1 MAVLVTKLALAPAF
15 VVLVSLAVRRFGPRI
30 GGLFGG
36 LPVVAGPILFIYAL
50 DHGEAFAAEAA
61 TNSLVALIALTA
73 FVVTVAR
80 LGPRFGAFWSVVVGW
95 GVFLSVGA
103 LVAQPGLAP
112 VPGLAVTL
120 ASFVVGLAA
129 TPRPEPGRT
138 PDAPQRPKHD
148 LLLRAGVAAT
158 MVLALTSVA
167 SRLGPAASGILAPFP
182 TITSVL
188 AGFATA
194 HETRATALHLLRN
207 MIRGFWS
214 FAAFL
219 FTVATTVEPL
229 GTAGGFLAAI
239 AATVAVQTA
248 LLLWDLRTAAQLR
261 AGAASAA
268 RPALQSD

>member
-1 MAVLVTKLALAPAF
+1 MAVLLAKLALAPGF

-36 LPVVAGPILFIYAL
+36 LPVVAGPILFILAL
-50 DHGEAFAAEAA
+50 EHGEAFAADAA

-80 LGPRFGAFWSVVVGW
+80 LGPQFGAVGSVVAGW
-95 GVFLSVGA
+95 GVFLAVGA
-103 LVAQPGLAP
+103 LVAQPGFAP
-112 VPGLAVTL
+112 LPGLAVTL

-129 TPRPEPGRT
+129 LPRPATGEAPEP
-138 PDAPQRPKHD
+138 PQRPRHD
-148 LLLRAGVAAT
+148 LLIRGSVAAA

-167 SRLGPAASGILAPFP
+167 GRLGPTASGILAPFP
-182 TITSVL
+182 IITSVL

-194 HETRATALHLLRN
+194 HDARATTLQLLRN

-229 GTAGGFLAAI
+229 GVAGGFSAAI
-239 AATVAVQTA
+239 AATVAIQA
-248 LLLWDLRTAAQLR
+248 GLLLWDVRFAT
-261 AGAASAA
+261 
-268 RPALQSD
+268 RP

>member
-1 MAVLVTKLALAPAF
+1 MAILLPKLLLAPAF

-61 TNSLVALIALTA
+61 ANSLVALIALTA

-80 LGPRFGAFWSVVVGW
+80 LGPSSGAIGSVVLGW
-95 GVFLSVGA
+95 GVFLAVGA
-103 LVAQPGLAP
+103 LVAQPGFAP
-112 VPGLAVTL
+112 LPGLIVTL
-120 ASFVVGLAA
+120 ASFVVGLAVMPQPA
-129 TPRPEPGRT
+129 PGETAEAPR
-138 PDAPQRPKHD
+138 RPKHD
-148 LLLRAGVAAT
+148 LVLRGGVAAA

-167 SRLGPAASGILAPFP
+167 SRLGPTASGILAPFP

-194 HETRATALHLLRN
+194 HETRATTLHLLRN

-219 FTVATTVEPL
+219 FTVATTIEPF
-229 GTAGGFLAAI
+229 GTAGGFVAAI
-239 AATVAVQTA
+239 GATVAVQA
-248 LLLWDLRTAAQLR
+248 GLLLWDLRRAA
-261 AGAASAA
+261 AAPDSAPV
-268 RPALQSD
+268 RTGPALQPE